1 MNWMQIMKSK
11 YCLAL
16 SFAFFPMIAF
26 STDSLYCPAKQGY
39 VSIGMSSSQVSD
51 LCGQPMSKQDSIE
64 IQVARKIPVTQLIYT
79 NLNQGSVYSGLTSY
93 YTMWSLPS
101 GSNGTSLRVNVVDNK
116 VTGVDIN
123 GSDTNAMS
131 ICGGISVQIGDD
143 VNKVYSACGNPSLV
157 NETFINQKIPKS
169 ERPEVWIYQL
179 APYQPTI
186 RLTFIDGK
194 LQSIQ

>member
-1 MNWMQIMKSK
+1 
-11 YCLAL
+11 
-16 SFAFFPMIAF
+16 
-26 STDSLYCPAKQGY
+26 
-39 VSIGMSSSQVSD
+39 
-51 LCGQPMSKQDSIE
+51 
-64 IQVARKIPVTQLIYT
+64 
-79 NLNQGSVYSGLTSY
+79 
-93 YTMWSLPS
+93 
-101 GSNGTSLRVNVVDNK
+101 
-116 VTGVDIN
+116 
-123 GSDTNAMS
+123 MS

-157 NETFINQKIPKS
+157 NETFINQKIHKS